1 MSFVHFH
8 FQTTFRTRT
17 SRNLEWPAQ
26 TLQSHFGWRVS
37 FPTWIFWCAISN
49 PHCLN
54 KWESKQVASGILRD
68 TWYVHMS
75 YIYIYMWLPIYKIYF
90 DKNNAGTST
99 TCFWPQRNQERTE
112 SIESKS
118 GTQIRNSLVPE
129 KVLMIH
135 RVLIWKRLLFVLL
148 LDRHKAACA
157 LGVWCRFDPTKRWP

>member
-1 MSFVHFH
+1 MTSPNTTISLWVKSFISDLDILMCKYLI
-8 FQTTFRTRT
+8 RIAWI
-17 SRNLEWPAQ
+17 NE
-26 TLQSHFGWRVS
+26 RV
-37 FPTWIFWCAISN
+37 
-49 PHCLN
+49 N
-54 KWESKQVASGILRD
+54 KLHQGYWGIHD
-68 TWYVHMS
+68 MFICHTN
-75 YIYIYMWLPIYKIYF
+75 IYIYMWLPIYKIYF
-90 DKNNAGTST
+90 DKNNTGTST

-135 RVLIWKRLLFVLL
+135 RVLIRKRLLFVLL